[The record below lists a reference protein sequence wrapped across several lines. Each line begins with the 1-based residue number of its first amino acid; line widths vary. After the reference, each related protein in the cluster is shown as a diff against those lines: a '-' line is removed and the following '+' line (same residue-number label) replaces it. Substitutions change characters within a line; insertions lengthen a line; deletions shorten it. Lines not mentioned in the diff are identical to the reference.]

1 MNIVI
6 ADIGGTHARFAL
18 AKIKGN
24 KVIGLS
30 NMAKLKTA
38 DYATLAMAWH
48 AYADQV
54 QADLSI
60 DLPRSTAIAI
70 AGPVDGEVIN
80 FTNNSWVI
88 KRSSLAREI
97 DVDDFILLNDFE
109 AMAHAV
115 AMLGPDNFSHICGP
129 KTAPILGVKSIL
141 GPGTGLG
148 AAHLRITEDSYIVS
162 ETEGGHI
169 DFAPI
174 DNWEDGLLADL
185 RKQHRRVSVERV
197 VSGPGLRAIYNLLTK
212 GKATI
217 ILDDK
222 DLWALALSGDD
233 ESASAALDRFLLSL
247 GSVAGDMALAHGAN
261 HLILTG
267 GLGDRLADHIPL
279 SGFAGRFAA
288 KGRFQ
293 SKMEQITVQQLR
305 YDEPGL
311 FGAAAAYCKAM
322 SEKSKNNHC

>member
-18 AKIKGN
+18 AKLDGH
-24 KVIGLS
+24 KVVSLS

-38 DYATLAMAWH
+38 DYATLAIAWH
-48 AYADQV
+48 AYADQI
-54 QADLSI
+54 QAELSI
-60 DLPRSTAIAI
+60 PLPRSTAIAI

-80 FTNNSWVI
+80 FTNNSWFI
-88 KRSSLAREI
+88 KRSTLAREI

-115 AMLGPDNFSHICGP
+115 AMLGADQFSHICGP
-129 KTAPILGVKSIL
+129 KIAPKLGVKTIL

-148 AAHLRITEDSYIVS
+148 VAHLRITEDSYIVS

-174 DNWEDGLLADL
+174 DSWEDNLLGDL

-212 GKATI
+212 GKPTI
-217 ILDDK
+217 SLDDK

-247 GSVAGDMALAHGAN
+247 GSVAGDLALAQGAN

-267 GLGDRLADHIPL
+267 GLGDRLADHIPS
-279 SGFAGRFAA
+279 SGFASRFTA

-311 FGAAAAYCKAM
+311 FGAAAGYCKAM
-322 SEKSKNNHC
+322 ADKSKK

>member
-1 MNIVI
+1 MDIVI

-18 AKIKGN
+18 AQLDGH
-24 KVIGLS
+24 KVLKLS

-48 AYADQV
+48 AYADKIR
-54 QADLSI
+54 AELSI
-60 DLPRSTAIAI
+60 SLPRSTAIAI
-70 AGPVDGEVIN
+70 AGPVEGEVIN

-88 KRSSLAREI
+88 KRSTLAKEI

-115 AMLGPDNFSHICGP
+115 AMLDDEYFSHVCGP
-129 KTAPILGVKSIL
+129 ITAPKLGVKTIL

-148 AAHLRITEDSYIVS
+148 VAHLRITQDNYIVS

-174 DNWEDGLLADL
+174 DSWEDALLADL

-197 VSGPGLRAIYNLLTK
+197 VSGPGLRVIYNLLTK
-212 GKATI
+212 GKPMIA
-217 ILDDK
+217 LEDK
-222 DLWALALSGDD
+222 DLWALALGGDD
-233 ESASAALDRFLLSL
+233 ENASAALDRFLLSL
-247 GSVAGDMALAHGAN
+247 GSVAGDLALAHGAN
-261 HLILTG
+261 HLIITG
-267 GLGDRLADHIPL
+267 GLGDRLADHIPS
-279 SGFAGRFAA
+279 SGFVGRFAA

-293 SKMEQITVQQLR
+293 SKMQQITVQQLR

-311 FGAAAAYCKAM
+311 FGAAAAYCKALFD
-322 SEKSKNNHC
+322 SDR